1 MAQAN
6 DCIEINQD
14 YASGRL
20 PAVSAL
26 ARALLRL
33 PYGLVLAAAFALLDW
48 QRRSRE
54 RQHALGLGDRELKDV
69 GLSRADLMRGR

>member
-20 PAVSAL
+20 PAGSAL

-54 RQHALGLGDRELKDV
+54 R
-69 GLSRADLMRGR
+69 RA